1 VEVGD
6 VASVMNW
13 SIRWKVVSAFT
24 FVIVLCLGLGILAV
38 DRLAAVNTQAE
49 DISADWLP
57 SVRSLGQVAIFVER
71 AKAIENNIVN
81 STNGASNEKA
91 LQVLKLTLDA
101 RDKAWREYQSM
112 ITSPEEQRLAGAIA
126 AQWDANM
133 ASWDKTLAA
142 LKKGDP
148 NAAAEFNGDAS
159 LAIIN
164 KLRDAINADTEFNRQ
179 GADAAVRRGTA
190 TYQSARVWIFAVLTA
205 VVALCMAMAYL
216 IVSGVSKPITAMTEA
231 MKRLAGRDLETSII
245 GLGRKDE
252 IGAMAGAVQV
262 FKDSMI
268 AADRLAAEKEAERE
282 GKAKR
287 AQALDTLT
295 KSFEAKV
302 RDLVAS
308 LSSAATEMEASAR
321 SMTSTAEETSKQSLT
336 VASATE
342 QASANVETVATASEE
357 LTSSIQEIGRQ
368 VAQSSR
374 IAMKAV
380 EDAKHTDATVQEL
393 AVGAQKIGEVVT
405 LIQSIASQTNLL
417 ALNATIEA
425 ARAGEAGKGFAVV
438 ASEVKA
444 LANQTAK
451 ATDEISGQIGQ
462 IQDSTKQAVDAIRGI
477 AQTIG
482 EIAEIATAIAAAVEQ
497 QGSATKEIARN
508 VQQAAQGTQEVASNI
523 VRVKEAS
530 VATGS
535 AAGEVLGAAG
545 GLAQQAQTLSREVD
559 NFLSGVKAA

>member
-1 VEVGD
+1 V
-6 VASVMNW
+6 SFIMNW
-13 SIRWKVVSAFT
+13 SIRWKVISAFT
-24 FVIVLCLGLGILAV
+24 VVILLCIGLGVLAV
-38 DRLAAVNTQAE
+38 DRLAAVNSQAE
-49 DISADWLP
+49 DIRSDWLP

-81 STNGASNEKA
+81 SPNGASNEKA

-101 RDKAWREYQSM
+101 HDKAWREYQSM
-112 ITSPEEQRLAGAIA
+112 ISSPEEQRLAGAIA
-126 AQWDANM
+126 AGWDAYS
-133 ASWDKTLAA
+133 ASWEKTLAA
-142 LKKGDP
+142 LKKGDA
-148 NAAAEFNGDAS
+148 NAAADFNGDAN

-179 GADAAVRRGTA
+179 GANAAVQRGSA
-190 TYQSARVWIFAVLTA
+190 AYQSARIWIFTVLAV
-205 VVALCMAMAYL
+205 VVALCAAMAYL
-216 IVSGVSKPITAMTEA
+216 IVSGVSKPIAAMTEA
-231 MKRLAGRDLETSII
+231 MKRLAGRDLETAVI

-268 AADRLAAEKEAERE
+268 AADRLAAEKEAERQVR
-282 GKAKR
+282 AKR
-287 AQALDTLT
+287 GQALEALT

-302 RDLVAS
+302 RDLVAA

-321 SMTSTAEETSKQSLT
+321 SMTATAEETSKQSLT

-368 VAQSSR
+368 VAQSSK

-523 VRVKEAS
+523 VRVKEGSA
-530 VATGS
+530 ATGS
-535 AAGEVLGAAG
+535 AASEVLGAAG

-559 NFLSGVKAA
+559 SFLSGVKAA

>member
-1 VEVGD
+1 M
-6 VASVMNW
+6 AFVMNW

-24 FVIVLCLGLGILAV
+24 FVILLCLGLGILAV

-49 DISADWLP
+49 KISADWLP
-57 SVRSLGQVAIFVER
+57 SVRSLGQVAILVER

-81 STNGASNEKA
+81 STNGASNDKA
-91 LQVLKLTLDA
+91 LQVLKATLDA
-101 RDKAWREYQSM
+101 RDKAWHEYQSL

-148 NAAAEFNGDAS
+148 NAAADFNGDAS

-164 KLRDAINADTEFNRQ
+164 KLRDAINADTEYNRQ
-179 GADAAVRRGTA
+179 GADAAVQRGTA
-190 TYQSARVWIFAVLTA
+190 AYQSARIWIFAVLAA

-231 MKRLAGRDLETSII
+231 MKRLAGRDLETSIV

-268 AADRLAAEKEAERE
+268 AADRLATEKESERE
-282 GKAKR
+282 GKTKR
-287 AQALDTLT
+287 AQALDMLT

-302 RDLVAS
+302 RDLVAA

-368 VAQSSR
+368 VAQSSK

-451 ATDEISGQIGQ
+451 ATDEISGQIGH

-559 NFLSGVKAA
+559 NFLSSVKAA

>member
-1 VEVGD
+1 
-6 VASVMNW
+6 MNC
-13 SIRWKVVSAFT
+13 SIRSKVVSAFA
-24 FVIVLCLGLGILAV
+24 FVVLLCLCLGILAV
-38 DRLAAVNTQAE
+38 GRLAAVNAQAE
-49 DISADWLP
+49 DIRSDWLP
-57 SVRSLGQVAIFVER
+57 SVRSLGQVAILVER

-81 STNGASNEKA
+81 STGGASNEKA
-91 LQVLKLTLDA
+91 LQVLKATLDA
-101 RDKAWREYQSM
+101 RDKAWREYQSL

-126 AQWDANM
+126 AQWDANS

-148 NAAAEFNGDAS
+148 NAAADFNGEAS
-159 LAIIN
+159 LAVIN

-179 GADAAVRRGTA
+179 GAEAAVRRGTA
-190 TYQSARVWIFAVLTA
+190 AYQSARVWIFAVLAA

-216 IVSGVSKPITAMTEA
+216 IVSSVSKPITAMTEA
-231 MKRLAGRDLETSII
+231 MKRLAGRDLETSIV

-268 AADRLAAEKEAERE
+268 AADRLAAEKETERQVR
-282 GKAKR
+282 AKR
-287 AQALDTLT
+287 GQALEMLT

-302 RDLVAS
+302 RDLVAA

-321 SMTSTAEETSKQSLT
+321 SMTATAEETSKQSLT

-380 EDAKHTDATVQEL
+380 EDAKRTDATVQEL

-559 NFLSGVKAA
+559 GFLSDVKAA